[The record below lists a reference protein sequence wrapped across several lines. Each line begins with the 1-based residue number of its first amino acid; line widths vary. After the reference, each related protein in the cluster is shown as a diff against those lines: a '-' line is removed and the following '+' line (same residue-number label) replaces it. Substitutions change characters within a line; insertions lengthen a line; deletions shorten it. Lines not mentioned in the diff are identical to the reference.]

1 MNILVSRRSWLLAP
15 ALFCFGIAV
24 FVVCWATMT
33 PEDLFANFDADG
45 HSMVELMTLPL
56 FAAIAP
62 LSWLCCPVAGSGRR
76 KAFWCAVFTFLAF
89 MALVRELDWHKMWF
103 AMLWPEVTASF
114 KGTVFKMRFL
124 TSGSVPLVPKLFV
137 LAFFAAFFAATLGPL
152 AYFIRRLLKGLPRF
166 HPVAWTMAVFGAQ
179 GVLVQIS
186 DRLPSM
192 LRNAKILSPELL
204 DKSHGALTAFFTA
217 MEEGGEMMMAVF
229 ALVAILQA
237 HLIYSPE
244 SPDPD
249 FAKL

>member
-24 FVVCWATMT
+24 FVVCWAIMT

-76 KAFWCAVFTFLAF
+76 KAFWCSVFTFLAF

-114 KGTVFKMRFL
+114 KGVILPGWLDCGCGDELPVR
-124 TSGSVPLVPKLFV
+124 P
-137 LAFFAAFFAATLGPL
+137 FAASTFYYSNRVNGFSTPASLEFNL
-152 AYFIRRLLKGLPRF
+152 
-166 HPVAWTMAVFGAQ
+166 
-179 GVLVQIS
+179 
-186 DRLPSM
+186 
-192 LRNAKILSPELL
+192 NAP
-204 DKSHGALTAFFTA
+204 
-217 MEEGGEMMMAVF
+217 
-229 ALVAILQA
+229 
-237 HLIYSPE
+237 
-244 SPDPD
+244 
-249 FAKL
+249 